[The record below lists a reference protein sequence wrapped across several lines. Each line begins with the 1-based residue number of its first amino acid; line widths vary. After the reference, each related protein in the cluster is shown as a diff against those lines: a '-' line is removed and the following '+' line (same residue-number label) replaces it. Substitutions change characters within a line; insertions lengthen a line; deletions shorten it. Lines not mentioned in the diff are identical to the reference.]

1 MAISLMNMRKCKIW
15 SWYDSCLIGIRRWGV
30 AFEEEA
36 HMKGKIYDQRRM
48 KRETKIYPGVV
59 I

>member
-1 MAISLMNMRKCKIW
+1 MAISLMDMRKWKIW

-30 AFEEEA
+30 AFE
-36 HMKGKIYDQRRM
+36 GKIYEQRRM
-48 KRETKIYPGVV
+48 KRETKIYPGVA